1 MSQKD
6 TLGGTIKVAVI
17 LSLLFSVVISTAA
30 VVLKPIQME
39 NRALDLNRSILKVA
53 GFGQDSPL
61 TGKEISTL
69 MSEKMEARLVDLD
82 TGEFV
87 DDVNGMSVD
96 TYDQRKA
103 EKDPALSKALNE
115 DPAGIKRREKYAKVY
130 ILSENDEIKRVVL
143 PVRGYGLWSTLRG
156 FLSLESDLETVG
168 SLEFYEHAE
177 TPGLGGEVDNP
188 LWKGLWP
195 GKKVYDDTGKVALR
209 LKKGK
214 VVSGEKGEKNM
225 VDGLA
230 GSTLT
235 SNGVTNLVQY
245 WLKEDGYQKFLEK
258 LKEES

>member
-1 MSQKD
+1 MSQKE

-61 TGKEISTL
+61 TGREVSTL

-96 TYDQRKA
+96 AYDQRKA
-103 EKDPALSKALNE
+103 EKDPALSKALDQ

-130 ILSENDEIKRVVL
+130 ILRENDEIKRVVL

-195 GKKVYDDTGKVALR
+195 GKKVYDDAGKVALR

-214 VVSGEKGEKNM
+214 VVPGEKGEENM

-235 SNGVTNLVQY
+235 SNGVTYLVQY

-258 LKEES
+258 LKEEG